1 MTPTQEESI
10 QFQQQALQKGAP
22 ILPVVRSCRVG
33 DGILSLSEEE
43 QERLRAVASSFE
55 DAIQFLIPASGSGS
69 RMFAFLEEYLAQP
82 SLELAE
88 KAERFFSRLPEFA
101 LFRKLPAPMQSAYQ
115 TGALTLAELIH
126 FLLNPAGLNYGQ
138 KPKALIPFH
147 IHEPIILN
155 AFQEHLLQN
164 QQITAGSIAY
174 HFTIQD
180 EFKAVFLED
189 ISSLSTLTSSAYDV
203 SFSSQN
209 KDTNAFIFDANL
221 TIVTDENGQPLR
233 RPAGHGTLLQNLAAL
248 NAKYILVKNIDNIQH
263 YTQKQASIEN
273 WQVLLGLQ
281 IEVRSALLRFV
292 ENMDIEGCKQW
303 NQRMGLFESERL
315 DSLDINEWVELLN
328 RPLRV
333 CGMVRNNGQPG
344 GGPFYMEYN
353 GMLTKQIVEKV
364 QLTSHPK
371 ASQLLLQSAYFNPV
385 LMVLSPCNLKDE
397 PHDLSQFADPSS
409 YLIVE
414 KIHQGKA
421 IGFIEQPGLWNG
433 AMAHWNTLFVEVPSE
448 AFSPVKTVLDLLDFA
463 HQANKGA

>member
-55 DAIQFLIPASGSGS
+55 EAIQFLIPASGSGS

-88 KAERFFSRLPEFA
+88 KAERFFSRLHEFA
-101 LFRKLPAPMQSAYQ
+101 LFRKLPAPMQNAYQ

-155 AFQEHLLQN
+155 AFQEHLSQN

-209 KDTNAFIFDANL
+209 KDTNAFVFDANL

>member
-43 QERLRAVASSFE
+43 QERLRAVAGTFE
-55 DAIQFLIPASGSGS
+55 KPIQFFIPASGSGS

-101 LFRKLPAPMQSAYQ
+101 LFRKLPAPMQNAYQ

-155 AFQEHLLQN
+155 AFQEHLSQN

-209 KDTNAFIFDANL
+209 KATNAFVFDANL

-263 YTQKQASIEN
+263 YTQKQVSIEN

-292 ENMDIEGCKQW
+292 ENMDVEGCKQW
-303 NQRMGLFESERL
+303 NQRMGLFECEL
-315 DSLDINEWVELLN
+315 IDSLDINEWVELLN

-397 PHDLSQFADPSS
+397 PHDLTQFADPSS

-414 KIHQGKA
+414 KNHRGKA
-421 IGFIEQPGLWNG
+421 VGFIEQPGLWNG
-433 AMAHWNTLFVEVPSE
+433 AMAYWNTLFVEVPSA

>member
-1 MTPTQEESI
+1 MMPNQDETI
-10 QFQQQALQKGAP
+10 QLQQQALQKGAP

-43 QERLRAVASSFE
+43 QERLRAVAGSFE
-55 DAIQFLIPASGSGS
+55 EAIQFFIPASGSGS
-69 RMFAFLEEYLAQP
+69 RMFAFLHEYLTQP

-101 LFRKLPAPMQSAYQ
+101 LYRKLPVSIQNAYQ
-115 TGALTLAELIH
+115 TGALTLSELIH
-126 FLLNPAGLNYGQ
+126 FLLNPNGLNYGQ

-164 QQITAGSIAY
+164 KLLSKGPIAY

-180 EFKAVFLED
+180 EFKAAFLED
-189 ISSLSTLTSSAYDV
+189 ISSLSALTSGTYNV
-203 SFSSQN
+203 TFSSQN
-209 KDTNAFIFDANL
+209 KDTDAYVFDERL
-221 TIVTDENGQPLR
+221 TIVEDENGQPLR

-263 YTQKQASIEN
+263 YTQKQASVEN

-281 IEVRSALLRFV
+281 IEVRSALFRFV
-292 ENMDIEGCKQW
+292 ETMDIEGFKQW
-303 NQRMGLFESERL
+303 NQRMGLFESDLIE
-315 DSLDINEWVELLN
+315 SLNINEWVELLN
-328 RPLRV
+328 KPLRV

-364 QLTSHPK
+364 QLSSHPR

-397 PHDLSQFADPSS
+397 PHDLSLFADPSS

-414 KIHQGKA
+414 KNHQGKA
-421 IGFIEQPGLWNG
+421 VRFVEQPGLWNG
-433 AMAHWNTLFVEVPSE
+433 AMAHWNTLFVEVPSA
-448 AFSPVKTVLDLLDFA
+448 AFSPVKTALDLLDFA
-463 HQANKGA
+463 HHANKGA

>member
-1 MTPTQEESI
+1 MMPNQDETI
-10 QFQQQALQKGAP
+10 QLQQQALQKGAP

-43 QERLRAVASSFE
+43 QERLRAVAGSSE
-55 DAIQFLIPASGSGS
+55 EAIQFFIPASGSGS
-69 RMFAFLEEYLAQP
+69 RMFAFLHEYLTQP

-101 LFRKLPAPMQSAYQ
+101 LYRKLPVSIQNAYQ
-115 TGALTLAELIH
+115 TGALTLSELIH
-126 FLLNPAGLNYGQ
+126 FLLNPDSLNYGQ

-164 QQITAGSIAY
+164 QLLSKGPIAY

-180 EFKAVFLED
+180 EFKAAFLED
-189 ISSLSTLTSSAYDV
+189 ISSLSALTSGTYDV
-203 SFSSQN
+203 TFSSQN
-209 KDTNAFIFDANL
+209 KDTDAFVFDERL
-221 TIVTDENGQPLR
+221 TIVEDENGQPLR

-281 IEVRSALLRFV
+281 IEVRSALFRFV
-292 ENMDIEGCKQW
+292 ETMDIEGFKQW
-303 NQRMGLFESERL
+303 NQRIGLFESDLIE
-315 DSLDINEWVELLN
+315 SININEWVELLN
-328 RPLRV
+328 KPLRV

-364 QLTSHPK
+364 QLSSHPR

-397 PHDLSQFADPSS
+397 PHDLSLFADPSS
-409 YLIVE
+409 YLIVD
-414 KIHQGKA
+414 KNHQGKA
-421 IGFIEQPGLWNG
+421 VRFVEQPGLWNG
-433 AMAHWNTLFVEVPSE
+433 AMAHWNTLFVEVPSA
-448 AFSPVKTVLDLLDFA
+448 AFSPVKTALDLLDFA
-463 HQANKGA
+463 HHANKGA

>member
-43 QERLRAVASSFE
+43 QERLRAVTSSFE
-55 DAIQFLIPASGSGS
+55 EAIQFLIPASGSGS

-82 SLELAE
+82 SLEFAE

-101 LFRKLPAPMQSAYQ
+101 LYRKLPAPMQNAYQ

-164 QQITAGSIAY
+164 QNLTKGSIAY

-180 EFKAVFLED
+180 EFKKAFLEE
-189 ISSLSTLTSSAYDV
+189 ISTLSALTLRTYDV

-209 KDTNAFIFDANL
+209 KDTNAFVFDANL

>member
-292 ENMDIEGCKQW
+292 ENMDIQGCKQW

-433 AMAHWNTLFVEVPSE
+433 AMANWNTLFVEVPSE